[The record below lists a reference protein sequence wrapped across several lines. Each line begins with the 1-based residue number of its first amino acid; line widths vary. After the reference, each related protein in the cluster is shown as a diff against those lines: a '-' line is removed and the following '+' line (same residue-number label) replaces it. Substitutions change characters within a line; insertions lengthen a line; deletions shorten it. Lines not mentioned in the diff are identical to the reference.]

1 MKKEDI
7 IELIPT
13 LSKEDAQALAD
24 LWEEE
29 LLKEKETISTQF
41 DAEKIREE
49 AFLEARKEFF
59 KEKKESAIE
68 KALEEANSK
77 STKALAALINLDN
90 VDFEDGKLIG
100 LSEQIEELKR
110 ECGFLF
116 FDEEENKPKFTKGI
130 ESFEAKPDISGLSY
144 KERLKLFN
152 QMPEL
157 YKKLAK

>member
-7 IELIPT
+7 MELIPN
-13 LSKEDAQALAD
+13 LSEEDAKALGE

-29 LLKEKETISTQF
+29 LSREKENISAQF

-49 AFLEARKEFF
+49 AFLEAKNEFL

-68 KALEEANSK
+68 KALEDANSK
-77 STKALAALINLDN
+77 STKTLAALINFDN
-90 VDFEDGKLIG
+90 VNFEDGKLVG